1 VELVYKVAW
10 FARFP
15 QGMAKEDARRYWAEH
30 HGPMCASTSI
40 ERYAQNHVS
49 GPVPAVSGV
58 PEEETFFDGYSL
70 GWWSDRE
77 AFDETM
83 ESPGWKALEADGDN
97 VFDMTWL
104 HGMSASLREFVVI
117 DGPASPFK
125 VLWMVRF
132 KEGLGT
138 DEAHTYWE
146 NVHGSIFKRLDIDRY
161 VQNHVVGEVY
171 AGDQPGFDGFSECW
185 FKDEE
190 QFLRAVQSDA
200 WAEAVLDGDN
210 VFDMSQLWGAVV
222 NERVFKTGERELAGV

>member
-1 VELVYKVAW
+1 MYKVVW

-30 HGPMCASTSI
+30 HAPLSLRSSI
-40 ERYAQNHVS
+40 ERYVQNHVS
-49 GPVPAVSGV
+49 GPLPTVGGV
-58 PEEETFFDGYSL
+58 PSQETHFDGYSL
-70 GWWSDRE
+70 GWWSDKD
-77 AFDETM
+77 AFDATM

-171 AGDQPGFDGFSECW
+171 PGDQPGFDGFSECW

-190 QFLRAVQSDA
+190 QFLRAIQSDA
-200 WAEAVLDGDN
+200 WAEAVVDGDN

-222 NERVFKTGERELAGV
+222 SERVFKAGDRELAGV

>member
-1 VELVYKVAW
+1 VYKVVW

-30 HGPMCASTSI
+30 HGPMCASTDI
-40 ERYAQNHVS
+40 ERYVQNHVD

-70 GWWSDRE
+70 GWWSDKD
-77 AFDETM
+77 AFDATM

-171 AGDQPGFDGFSECW
+171 PGDQPGFDGFSECW

-190 QFLRAVQSDA
+190 QFLRAIQSDA
-200 WAEAVLDGDN
+200 WAEAVVDGDN

-222 NERVFKTGERELAGV
+222 SERVFKAGDRELAGV